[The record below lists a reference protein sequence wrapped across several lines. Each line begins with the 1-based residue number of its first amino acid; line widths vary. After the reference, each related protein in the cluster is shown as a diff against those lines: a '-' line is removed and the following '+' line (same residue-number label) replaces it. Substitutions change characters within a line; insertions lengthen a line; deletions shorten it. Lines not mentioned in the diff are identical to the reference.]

1 MSHTKYKKYNSER
14 ESAQLLDSSMIEILK
29 LSDHELMVRAVTG
42 KVDNVKEGVCNV
54 SMEIERFKS
63 KC

>member
-1 MSHTKYKKYNSER
+1 
-14 ESAQLLDSSMIEILK
+14 MIEILK